1 MNIDVHAHIIVPEI
15 LREQNPAEAWRPRV
29 FHDQQGRQKVDHAG
43 KVIGS
48 PVREFVHIDG
58 ILAEQD
64 AAGIDVVALS
74 PWSSLFNYNLPAE
87 DCVRTCRMQNES
99 LARLVD
105 AHPDR
110 LAGMGIVPL
119 QDARLAAREAEHI
132 VRELGLHAIEIGT
145 NVNGTYLGNET
156 LLPFWETVAALDV
169 LVFVHPVSGVG
180 GALMS
185 QYYLWNMY
193 GNPSET
199 GLAAA
204 DLILSGTLERFP
216 SLKIL
221 LSHGGGTLPSIIGR
235 LDRGYQ
241 VRPEPKAR
249 ITRPPGTFLRQFY
262 FDTITHSTGALRYL
276 LQLVGA
282 DHVLLGS
289 DYPFD
294 MGNERPQEVV
304 AALGLPSQEAEAI
317 LGGTAAGL
325 LGLEGKGE

>member
-1 MNIDVHAHIIVPEI
+1 MKIDIHAHIIAPEI
-15 LREQNPAEAWRPRV
+15 LRDQNPAETWRPRV
-29 FHDQQGRQKVDHAG
+29 LRDEQGRQKVDHDG

-48 PVREFVHIDG
+48 PIREFVHIDG

-74 PWSSLFNYNLPAE
+74 PWSALFNYNFPAE
-87 DCVRTCRMQNES
+87 ECVRTCRVQNES
-99 LARLVD
+99 LARLVN

-110 LAGMGIVPL
+110 LVGMGIVPL
-119 QDARLAAREAEHI
+119 QDTRLAAREAERI
-132 VRELGLHAIEIGT
+132 VRELGLRAIEIGT
-145 NVNGTYLGNET
+145 NVTGTYLGNEA
-156 LLPFWETVAALDV
+156 LLPFWETVAGLGV

-180 GALMS
+180 GPMMS

-199 GLAAA
+199 GLTAA

-235 LDRGYQ
+235 LDRGFQ

-249 ITRPPGTFLRQFY
+249 ITRPPSTFLPQFY
-262 FDTITHSTGALRYL
+262 FDTIAHSTEALRYL
-276 LQLVGA
+276 LRLTGA

-304 AALGLPSQEAEAI
+304 DALGLPAQQAKAI
-317 LGGTAAGL
+317 LGDTAAGL
-325 LGLEGKGE
+325 LGLEGKGK